1 MDFYLLKKSISLFL
15 HLVPGC
21 LILILMALLLR
32 HAGLLRRFTTP
43 VILFSTV
50 ILFLAST
57 PYFSNKLINSLED
70 QFPVMQ
76 APPSD
81 TTLFLTLGNYASD
94 DSNHPP
100 NIRLHAVSL
109 SRVTETIRLWKQQ
122 QTAILL
128 LGGPSRFAMR
138 DFAVENGVAP
148 DNIIVD
154 HTVRDTIDEISA
166 AIKISKSSTT
176 TGRVIVVSSA
186 THLPRARLIVDNAV
200 ALRIATGKIDT
211 HNYAYA
217 PADFIAAPSQ
227 RLLSAS
233 SSYLHKTDRVVHE
246 YIGMLWVKI
255 KLLSAV
261 VSPE

>member
-1 MDFYLLKKSISLFL
+1 MDFFLVKKTISLFL

-21 LILILMALLLR
+21 LILILMAVLLR
-32 HAGLLRRFTTP
+32 HARLLRRFATP
-43 VILFSTV
+43 VILFNTV
-50 ILFLAST
+50 ILILAST
-57 PYFSNKLINSLED
+57 PYFSNKLTNSLED

-81 TTLFLTLGNYASD
+81 TTLFLTLGNYASN
-94 DSNHPP
+94 DSNHPA

-109 SRVTETIRLWKQQ
+109 SRVNETIRLWKQQ

-138 DFAVENGVAP
+138 DFAVESGVAP

-166 AIKISKSSTT
+166 AIKIAKSKTN
-176 TGRVIVVSSA
+176 TGKVVIVSSA

-200 ALRIATGKIDT
+200 ALRITTGKINSHD
-211 HNYAYA
+211 YAYA

-227 RLLSAS
+227 RLLHAS

-246 YIGMLWVKI
+246 YVGMLWVKF
-255 KLLSAV
+255 KLLYAV
-261 VSPE
+261 VSPR